1 VRTQISAS
9 WRHGACINCLRIR
22 TYAVGRWQCWLESGQ
37 PNVADVDQA
46 MATRFGTLL
55 ISWSTT
61 SSARASACP
70 STPSLLFCMA
80 SAASVH
86 RETMSHVVAA
96 FWRLPAQWPSR
107 QLSWR
112 RFPAASHAPS
122 SRQPRMLTHGASVH
136 SIDGRIKRAYHGSWV
151 ACFRHYRL
159 VVISFPIMKS
169 RMPRRRCQFPH
180 FPALPRAVRPSRESI
195 HEANT
200 HEEAAT
206 TTGKDRLPTIP
217 PPR

>member
-1 VRTQISAS
+1 VPISRKHLITPYRNQISEIGLATPRIAARRAVRTQISAS

-151 ACFRHYRL
+151 ACFDT
-159 VVISFPIMKS
+159 IGSS
-169 RMPRRRCQFPH
+169 SSH
-180 FPALPRAVRPSRESI
+180 FPS
-195 HEANT
+195 
-200 HEEAAT
+200 
-206 TTGKDRLPTIP
+206 
-217 PPR
+217 